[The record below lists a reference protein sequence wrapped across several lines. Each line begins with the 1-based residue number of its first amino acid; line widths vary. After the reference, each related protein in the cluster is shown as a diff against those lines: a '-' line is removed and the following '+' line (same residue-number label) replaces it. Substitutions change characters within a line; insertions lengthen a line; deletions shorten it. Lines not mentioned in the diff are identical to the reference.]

1 MYSIIRFNIK
11 HYFYLFFS
19 EDVDFWKNFPHGD
32 GTYNVLR
39 ANYRGGANDKTRFQ
53 HLVIDHFFQT
63 FMNKMQDVYE
73 KKQNGDP
80 ILVITERSL
89 KTNVDIFIRKEV
101 ETGNLESIDG
111 DLLAWKSETF
121 HNIILKHFK
130 MEALYVY
137 LKSSPENCLERIQ
150 TRGRV
155 EESGIDLQQ
164 LSHLHMR
171 HELLY
176 HHLDAENHKVL
187 ILNTDHFLL
196 PNQKTVDVDRLIE
209 EILKFAKHNSR
220 YTWT

>member
-1 MYSIIRFNIK
+1 
-11 HYFYLFFS
+11 
-19 EDVDFWKNFPHGD
+19 
-32 GTYNVLR
+32 
-39 ANYRGGANDKTRFQ
+39 
-53 HLVIDHFFQT
+53 
-63 FMNKMQDVYE
+63 MNKMQDVYE